1 MPLLR
6 AQGLDHRP
14 HLYQHGVE
22 FGARRVLII
31 VINDAI
37 GLRRNAPT
45 GVRSRARRKA
55 RWEILVNAKG

>member
-1 MPLLR
+1 
-6 AQGLDHRP
+6 
-14 HLYQHGVE
+14 
-22 FGARRVLII
+22 LII